1 MRIADT
7 AFDGTKR
14 IIDKTKRILG
24 TYALLGQLSSMNGA
38 NISHRLLDRVM
49 YSVETLPPLG
59 KEYWWFLFFGNDGRQ
74 LMVLVYRKF
83 GSGMV
88 FNGKEVVFRK
98 TDPGAFQAVT
108 TGWIYDGKGIYDLGI
123 SNPIIAMSPGEKTL
137 VSKIA
142 DRTMTFKG
150 GFPEYELEIDGLV
163 HLKMTEGDFLENKC
177 AYGVFIPPFGAGWI
191 DIFSNARGN
200 VLGEEF
206 VGTAHL
212 QKVVG
217 IMPYGSF
224 HWARVI
230 FRNGS
235 TFSFFCLKT
244 GEKSKMN
251 FHTSMNFYDHLARTY
266 IRFRKPQLK
275 ISEEKGRITT
285 WTIEGWTE
293 ENEIRIVLET
303 YAEKKFTMTG
313 GGSQVYIEYAVT
325 PVEFR
330 LGTKDKTITL
340 KDLDD
345 GVGTFEDAYGLPGFS

>member
-1 MRIADT
+1 LRIADT
-7 AFDGTKR
+7 AFNGMKR
-14 IIDKTKRILG
+14 IIDKTTRTFG
-24 TYALLGQLSSMNGA
+24 TYALLRQLSSINGA

-74 LMVLVYRKF
+74 MMVLVYRKF

-108 TGWIYDGKGIYDLGI
+108 AGWIYGGMGIYDLGV
-123 SNPIIAMSPGEKTL
+123 SNPIIAMSHGEKTL

-150 GFPEYELEIDGLV
+150 GFPEYELKIDGLV

-191 DIFSNARGN
+191 DIFSNARGD

-230 FRNGS
+230 FQNGS

-244 GEKSKMN
+244 GEKSKKY
-251 FHTSMNFYDHLARTY
+251 FHRSVNFYDHETGRY
-266 IRFRKPQLK
+266 IRFLDPRLI
-275 ISEEKGRITT
+275 ISEETGENIT
-285 WTIEGWTE
+285 WTIEGWDE
-293 ENEIRIVLET
+293 ENEITIVLET
-303 YAEKKFTMTG
+303 YAEIKFTMKG
-313 GGSQVYIEYAVT
+313 GGSQVYREYAVT
-325 PVEFR
+325 PSRFR
-330 LGTKDKTITL
+330 FTTNDQTVTL
-340 KDLDD
+340 KDLGD
-345 GVGTFEDAYGLPGFS
+345 GVGTFEDAYGLPGF

>member
-7 AFDGTKR
+7 VFDGTKR
-14 IIDKTKRILG
+14 ITDKTMRILG
-24 TYALLGQLSSMNGA
+24 TYALLAQLSTINGA
-38 NISHRLLDRVM
+38 NISRRLLDRVM
-49 YSVETLPPLG
+49 FSVETLPPLG

-74 LMVLVYRKF
+74 MMVLAYRKF

-98 TDPGAFQAVT
+98 TDQGAFQAVT
-108 TGWIYDGKGIYDLGI
+108 TGWIYDGKGIYDLGV
-123 SNPIIAMSPGEKTL
+123 SNPIIAMNSGEKAL
-137 VSKIA
+137 VSKIS

-177 AYGVFIPPFGAGWI
+177 AFGVFIPPFGAGWI
-191 DIFSNARGN
+191 DIFSNAQGD

-224 HWARVI
+224 HWARVV

-244 GEKSKMN
+244 GEKSKKY
-251 FHTSMNFYDHLARTY
+251 FHRSMNFYDHETRRH
-266 IRFRKPQLK
+266 IRFLDPQLR
-275 ISEEKGRITT
+275 ISEETGEKIT
-285 WTIEGWTE
+285 WTIEGWDE
-293 ENEIRIVLET
+293 ENELSIVLET
-303 YAEKKFTMTG
+303 YAEIKFTMNG
-313 GGSQVYIEYAVT
+313 GGSQVYREYAVT
-325 PVEFR
+325 PSRFR
-330 LGTKDKTITL
+330 FRTKDQTVTL
-340 KDLDD
+340 KDLGD
-345 GVGTFEDAYGLPGFS
+345 GVGTFEDAYGLPGF